1 MGGAAR
7 TATVSNSGGR
17 KMKGQDPGDRTRPSV
32 RAIGGG
38 SVRTPAATAGALPQG
53 ATGRIS
59 MIAATAAIGGFLF
72 GFDTAVING
81 AVVPVQEYY
90 RIGAVRLGFA
100 VSLALLGA
108 ALGAVIAGRLAD
120 LMGRP
125 RAMVVAAIAFLIQS
139 FGVGLAFTI
148 YDFTFWRIVGG
159 VAVGAASVIA
169 PTYIAEVAP
178 ARIRGRLGSLQQ
190 LAIVIGIFIALLID
204 FLIAALAGGAS
215 KPWLFGLPAWRWMFI
230 TEAIPAIVYLIGALR
245 IPESPRYLVGINRA
259 EEARR
264 VLNDVVGPEH
274 TDEKIAEIRHT
285 MRTERRPSLSD
296 LRGPAFGLLPIVW
309 IGIALSVFQQF
320 VGINVIFYYS
330 SLLWQAVGFTE
341 KQSLEITTITGLTNI
356 LTTFIAIGTID
367 RFGRKPLLLVGS
379 VGMAVTLGLMAILFG
394 TAPIVNGKPE
404 LHGAAGIAALLA
416 ANLYVVFFGLSWG
429 PVVWVL
435 LGEMFPN
442 RIRAA
447 ALGVAAALQW
457 VANFVV
463 STTFPSLANLGLAYA
478 YGLYTL
484 AAILSIVFVSAFVRE
499 TRGRELETMRESMA
513 ELQAPT
519 AAPAR

>member
-1 MGGAAR
+1 VG
-7 TATVSNSGGR
+7 
-17 KMKGQDPGDRTRPSV
+17 
-32 RAIGGG
+32 
-38 SVRTPAATAGALPQG
+38 AATAATLPAG

-59 MIAATAAIGGFLF
+59 VIAATAAIGGFLF

-81 AVVPVQEYY
+81 AVVPVQKYY
-90 RIGAVRLGFA
+90 NIGPGRLGLA

-108 ALGAVIAGRLAD
+108 AVGAVIAGRLAD
-120 LMGRP
+120 WIGRP
-125 RAMVVAAIAFLIQS
+125 RAMVVAAVAFLIQS

-148 YDFTFWRIVGG
+148 YDFTFWRIIGG

-169 PTYIAEVAP
+169 PMYIAEVAP

-190 LAIVIGIFIALLID
+190 LAIVIGIFIALLLD
-204 FLIAALAGGAS
+204 ELIAFLAGGAS
-215 KPWLFGLPAWRWMFI
+215 NSWLFGLQAWRWMFI
-230 TEAIPAIVYLIGALR
+230 TEAIPSIIYLVGALR
-245 IPESPRYLVGINRA
+245 IPESPRYLVTLGRA
-259 EEARR
+259 EEART

-274 TDEKIAEIRHT
+274 ADEKIAEIRHT
-285 MRTERRPSLSD
+285 IRTERKPSLSD
-296 LRGPAFGLLPIVW
+296 LRGPSLGLLPIVW
-309 IGIALSVFQQF
+309 VGIGLSVFQQF
-320 VGINVIFYYS
+320 VGINVVFYYS

-341 KQSLEITTITGLTNI
+341 RQSLLITTITGLINI

-379 VGMAVTLGLMAILFG
+379 AGMFVTLGLEAILFG

-404 LHGAAGIAALLA
+404 LHGGAGIAALLA

-457 VANFVV
+457 VANFIV
-463 STTFPSLANLGLAYA
+463 SLSFPSLANLGLAYA

-484 AAILSIVFVSAFVRE
+484 AALLSIGFVVRYVRE
-499 TRGRELETMRESMA
+499 TRGRELEAMRESMG
-513 ELQAPT
+513 ELAATP
-519 AAPAR
+519 AGAPAR